1 MQQIHIMSNMV
12 LWCRPSLCK
21 PSPLKKISVPQ
32 LSFYFFR
39 SVGPR
44 PNLIDPITSFGNFRG
59 EDHLQYHL
67 LGSKTRTSSAP
78 KLNPQR
84 MPSHGNTME
93 SQIQSFPEKVRREG
107 TERRPTD
114 GGPSKRQLTSRKGQT
129 SRASGACFSL

>member
-21 PSPLKKISVPQ
+21 PSPLKKIPVPR

-59 EDHLQYHL
+59 EDHLQSWLVAL
-67 LGSKTRTSSAP
+67 LFFHSYFVLHCMRESERQQLSGKHQGATSGGACIFSEKYSLCTGA
-78 KLNPQR
+78 Q
-84 MPSHGNTME
+84 
-93 SQIQSFPEKVRREG
+93 QI
-107 TERRPTD
+107 
-114 GGPSKRQLTSRKGQT
+114 LSRKT
-129 SRASGACFSL
+129 